1 MDLQAK
7 SEWIKVWSSP
17 KPWHSISVLSL
28 EVHGLHIWPELWTP
42 NCADL
47 LKFCCLNQNQ
57 HLHQNRSF
65 IFSQLPHA
73 CSPFLWRRSAGCGCP
88 TQSGCCKFW
97 DFMEAAA
104 PSALRWIRSRLAC
117 VQNACKMG
125 IRKRLVSAWMHN
137 LHRSPCA
144 LLVDSKIFV
153 RKLLLSLT
161 QSIGTLS

>member
-17 KPWHSISVLSL
+17 KPWHSISVLNL

-97 DFMEAAA
+97 G
-104 PSALRWIRSRLAC
+104 SKTLWKRQLRLPWDGSGADLP
-117 VQNACKMG
+117 ACKMRAKWASG
-125 IRKRLVSAWMHN
+125 RGLCLPECIICTAHHVLFWLILK
-137 LHRSPCA
+137 
-144 LLVDSKIFV
+144 
-153 RKLLLSLT
+153 SL
-161 QSIGTLS
+161 